1 MGYEMTAIWRAYLR
15 VLSTGASLHELE
27 SALGLPS
34 QRGHSKGDA
43 RPHNLSLH
51 ERSAWH
57 QPLWW
62 RASRHGGTDG
72 IDRAIRSLPA
82 VLADRIRSR
91 VVAGDTASLVI
102 VQDMDG
108 DDPTG
113 SLGLTLSADAITW
126 LARAG
131 TSLDVDQ
138 YADLVDEPVD
148 IGPDY
153 RPPLDFGVWATEMS
167 LSLRRFEAQFEDR
180 YGYQV
185 RPGSN
190 IVTRSGT
197 SVPWAPL
204 DNLPRCLTR
213 FYDVVGHASLMD
225 VHVGYAIHPA
235 TTLVGGGESAY
246 PGRIEVDGDID
257 EIVTFG
263 SDGGGGLFAMVRDDG
278 RIIHLP
284 PSDVHDR
291 TWFARADAHPRDVA
305 VDLDAF
311 LRRLLDVVDDLIES
325 SNTHGI

>member
-1 MGYEMTAIWRAYLR
+1 MGYDMTAIWRAYLR
-15 VLSTGASLHELE
+15 VLSTGASLPELE
-27 SALGLPS
+27 AALDTPS
-34 QRGHSKGDA
+34 HRGHSKGDA
-43 RPHNLSLH
+43 RPQNLSQH
-51 ERSAWH
+51 EWSAWH

-72 IDRAIRSLPA
+72 IDRAIQSLPA
-82 VLADRIRSR
+82 DLADRIQSR

-108 DDPTG
+108 EDPTG
-113 SLGLTLSADAITW
+113 SLGLTLSVDTITW

-131 TSLDVDQ
+131 MSLDVDQ
-138 YADLVDEPVD
+138 YASLVDEPVD

-153 RPPLDFGVWATEMS
+153 RPPLDFSVWATEMS
-167 LSLRRFEAQFEDR
+167 ASLRRFEAEFEDR

-185 RPGSN
+185 GPGSN
-190 IVTRSGT
+190 VVTLSGT

-204 DNLPRCLTR
+204 ENLPGRLNR
-213 FYDVVGHASLMD
+213 FYDVVAHASLMD

-246 PGRIEVDGDID
+246 PGRIEVDGIID

-284 PSDVHDR
+284 PSDVRDR

-325 SNTHGI
+325 SDTHGI